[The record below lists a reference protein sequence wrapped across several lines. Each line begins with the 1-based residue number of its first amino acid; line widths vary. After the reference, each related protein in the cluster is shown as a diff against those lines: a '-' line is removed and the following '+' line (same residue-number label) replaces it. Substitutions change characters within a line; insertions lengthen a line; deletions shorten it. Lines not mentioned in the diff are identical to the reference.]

1 MNSLYDKKSQVAS
14 RQQKRKNIKVA
25 GSRRTY
31 MALLSISGWVV
42 RTEPSPPFIYYLFIE
57 RNQTPFI

>member
-42 RTEPSPPFIYYLFIE
+42 RTEPSPPFIYYLFI
-57 RNQTPFI
+57 